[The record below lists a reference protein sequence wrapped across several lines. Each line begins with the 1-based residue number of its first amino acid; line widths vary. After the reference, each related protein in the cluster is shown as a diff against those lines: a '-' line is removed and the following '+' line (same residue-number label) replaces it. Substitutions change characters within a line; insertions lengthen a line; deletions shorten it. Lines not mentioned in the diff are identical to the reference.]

1 MNVFIS
7 LKVFITYR
15 VLDRNPSRV
24 NYSGNFIEVIDS
36 TLHHM
41 VDCGRIVLL
50 ICLHAELLFLVHSM
64 EDQLAEG
71 IS

>member
-1 MNVFIS
+1 MLIS
-7 LKVFITYR
+7 LEVFITCR
-15 VLDRNPSRV
+15 VLDRNPSRI
-24 NYSGNFIEVIDS
+24 NYSGNFYVIDIM
-36 TLHHM
+36 LHDI
-41 VDCGRIVLL
+41 VDHCGRIVLL

>member
-1 MNVFIS
+1 MFIS
-7 LKVFITYR
+7 LKVVIACR
-15 VLDRNPSRV
+15 VLDRNPSRI
-24 NYSGNFIEVIDS
+24 NYSGNYYVIDVM
-36 TLHHM
+36 LH
-41 VDCGRIVLL
+41 DIADRCGRIVLL